1 MAPPAP
7 PRRIAT
13 VIKTAIAFALGTW
26 LGVNYTHALTATCP
40 RLRELPLSI
49 LRLEEVTIAGKLCKP
64 Y

>member
-1 MAPPAP
+1 M
-7 PRRIAT
+7 
-13 VIKTAIAFALGTW
+13 IKTAIAFALGTW
-26 LGVNYTHALTATCP
+26 LGVSYVQVLAATCP